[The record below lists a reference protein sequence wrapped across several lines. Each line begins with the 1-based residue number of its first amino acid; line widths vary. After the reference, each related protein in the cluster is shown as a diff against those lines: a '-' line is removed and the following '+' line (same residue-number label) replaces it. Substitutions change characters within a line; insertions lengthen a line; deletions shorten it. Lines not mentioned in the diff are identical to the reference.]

1 MVRQAH
7 HEDSALDLILSLS
20 KDDNQSPPIG
30 YCHCERSEAIQRRKM
45 LPWIATGLSALA
57 MTLRTVCQTMRG
69 RIWDVR

>member
-1 MVRQAH
+1 
-7 HEDSALDLILSLS
+7 
-20 KDDNQSPPIG
+20 
-30 YCHCERSEAIQRRKM
+30 M